1 MIHDRLR
8 NRGGKETLYLDS
20 RHNYCGKHG
29 ENAVLHDNNHVV
41 KCKFGDIP
49 FDRARVRPFAVANS
63 ARHIYVKQ
71 EVDNANSY
79 KTRS

>member
-1 MIHDRLR
+1 MIHNRLR
-8 NRGGKETLYLDS
+8 NGVEKRLSTRMIPDTII
-20 RHNYCGKHG
+20 
-29 ENAVLHDNNHVV
+29 VV